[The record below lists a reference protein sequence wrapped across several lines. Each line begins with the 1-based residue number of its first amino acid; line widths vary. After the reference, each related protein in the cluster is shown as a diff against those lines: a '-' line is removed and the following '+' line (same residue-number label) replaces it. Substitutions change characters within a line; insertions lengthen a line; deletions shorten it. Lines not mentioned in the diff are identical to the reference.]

1 MKFAQ
6 FVIGPAGVGKT
17 RYCDVMRQHFE
28 AAGRTVHLLNLDPAA
43 DELPFN
49 ASIDIRELVSL
60 ADVMEDP
67 ESRLGPNGGLVFCL
81 EFLCQNM
88 DWLTERLGDFSDD
101 YLIIDCP
108 GQIELYSHMPVMR
121 QLIKQFELNSY
132 RICTVYLL
140 DSTFI
145 SDAARFISGTLSAL
159 SCMVRLE
166 MTHVNV
172 LTKMDQVKAAIRREM
187 TAQPDWQRIADE
199 LTAQSPFSPAAASA
213 RSVARKPLDVDEDE
227 ERKNDTEQRIDE
239 MIDDELERRYYK
251 YFYCDIDGLQDELDA
266 NTPGKFRGL
275 NRAMGTLLDDFS
287 LVNFVPLDIS
297 SEHSIESL
305 VQRIDLALQ
314 YGEDEDVHVPR
325 DQEEPEEEE

>member
-1 MKFAQ
+1 
-6 FVIGPAGVGKT
+6 
-17 RYCDVMRQHFE
+17 
-28 AAGRTVHLLNLDPAA
+28 
-43 DELPFN
+43 
-49 ASIDIRELVSL
+49 
-60 ADVMEDP
+60 
-67 ESRLGPNGGLVFCL
+67 
-81 EFLCQNM
+81 M

-121 QLIKQFELNSY
+121 QLIKQFEHNSY

-159 SCMVRLE
+159 SCMIRLE

-187 TAQPDWQRIADE
+187 SAQPDWQRIAEE

-213 RSVARKPLDVDEDE
+213 RSVARKPLDADDDDNNGNAKSDV
-227 ERKNDTEQRIDE
+227 EQRIDE

-251 YFYCDIDGLQDELDA
+251 YFYCDIDGLQHELDA
-266 NTPGKFRGL
+266 NTPATFRGL
-275 NRAMGTLLDDFS
+275 NRAMGSLLDDFS

-297 SEHSIESL
+297 SNDSVESL

-325 DQEEPEEEE
+325 DQEEQEEEFE